1 MSRRITRRHM
11 LQRTAFAGAGIVLGS
26 QSEQTGCVAQ
36 SPNEKLNIAVIGI
49 GGRGRA
55 NLNAVASQNIVALCD
70 VDDKRAGEAYARY
83 PGARKFYDF
92 RRMFDAME
100 SQIDA
105 VVVST
110 PDHTHFHP
118 TWMAIERGKHCFTEK
133 PLAHSVWEVRKLT
146 EIAAKKK
153 VATQLC
159 VQRHARDSVHRAVE
173 IVRSGVL
180 GDVRECHAWVLSDR
194 GGPAIPSGTPPVPS
208 HLKWDLWLG
217 PASRRPYHSTY
228 APYGWRFWWDFGAGE
243 SGNWGCHVLDIPFFA
258 LGLKYPTRVE
268 VDPGPVHSLTTPKA
282 LHARFVFPARGE
294 RPALKLHWHCGKT
307 PPEILTRHNLGV
319 DTSVD
324 TAAPPTGDSAGAL
337 FVGSEGMLL
346 AGFKRVDLYPKEKF
360 KDFVLPPQTVPKSPG
375 FYDEWITACK
385 GGATPPSCHFDYG
398 GPLTETVLLGNAA
411 YRAGTSFEWDAE
423 NLRARGTDKIDRYLR
438 DEYRAGWEVS

>member
-1 MSRRITRRHM
+1 M
-11 LQRTAFAGAGIVLGS
+11 LQRTALAGAGVFLGCH
-26 QSEQTGCVAQ
+26 SERTGTVAK

-49 GGRGRA
+49 GGRGRT
-55 NLNAVASQNIVALCD
+55 NLDAVASQNIVALCD
-70 VDDKRAGEAYARY
+70 VDDKRAGDAYARS
-83 PGARKFYDF
+83 PAARKFYDF

-100 SQIDA
+100 AQIDA
-105 VVVST
+105 VVVNT

-118 TWMAIERGKHCFTEK
+118 TLMALERGKHCFTEK

-146 EIAAKKK
+146 ELAAKKK
-153 VATQLC
+153 VTTQLC
-159 VQRHARDSVHRAVE
+159 IQRHARDSVHRAVE

-194 GGPAIPSGTPPVPS
+194 GGPAVPKDTPPVPS

-217 PASRRPYHSTY
+217 PASMRSYHSAY

-258 LGLKYPTRVE
+258 LGLKYPRRVE
-268 VDPGPVHSLTTPKA
+268 VDPGRVHSLTTPKA
-282 LHARFVFPARGE
+282 LRARFDFPARGE
-294 RPALKLHWHCGKT
+294 HPALKLHWHCGKT
-307 PPEILTRHNLGV
+307 PPEILIRHNLAV

-337 FVGSEGMLL
+337 FIGSEGMLL

-360 KDFVLPPQTVPKSPG
+360 KDFVAPPQTVPKSPG
-375 FYDEWITACK
+375 FYDEWINACK
-385 GGATPPSCHFDYG
+385 GASTPPSCHFDYG

>member
-1 MSRRITRRHM
+1 M
-11 LQRTAFAGAGIVLGS
+11 LQRTALAGSGMFLGCH
-26 QSEQTGCVAQ
+26 SERTGTVAK

-49 GGRGRA
+49 GGRGRT
-55 NLNAVASQNIVALCD
+55 NLDAVASQNIVALCD
-70 VDDKRAGEAYARY
+70 VDDKRAGDAYARY
-83 PGARKFYDF
+83 PAARKFYDF
-92 RRMFDAME
+92 RRMFDAIE

-105 VVVST
+105 VVVNT

-118 TWMAIERGKHCFTEK
+118 TLMALERGKHCFTEK

-146 EIAAKKK
+146 ELAAKKK
-153 VATQLC
+153 VATQLGI
-159 VQRHARDSVHRAVE
+159 QRHARDSVHRAVE

-194 GGPAIPSGTPPVPS
+194 GGPAVPKDTPPVPS

-217 PASRRPYHSTY
+217 PASMRPYHSAY

-282 LHARFVFPARGE
+282 LRTRFDFPARGE
-294 RPALKLHWHCGKT
+294 HPALKLHWHCGKT
-307 PPEILTRHNLGV
+307 PPKILIRHNLAV

-337 FVGSEGMLL
+337 FLGSEGMLL

-360 KDFVLPPQTVPKSPG
+360 KGFVAPPPTVPKSPG
-375 FYDEWITACK
+375 FYDEWINACK
-385 GGATPPSCHFDYG
+385 GASTPPSCHFDYG